1 MRSEKINRPCG
12 NKRCVETNPINELPP
27 SASLIF
33 HAWAP
38 EKKRPKRAAQLA
50 LTKAPVA
57 VIERLERLKSCVT
70 TGISVAYTFL
80 DDDSLWE
87 CGAHDTGDAVHEARA
102 SAVRALHEL
111 EVPESCAW
119 CIAKRAFAAVDFD
132 DDCDE

>member
-1 MRSEKINRPCG
+1 MRLEKINRPCG
-12 NKRCVETNPINELPP
+12 NKRCVETNPISGLLP

-50 LTKAPVA
+50 LRKAPVA
-57 VIERLERLKSCVT
+57 VIERLERLKNCVK

-87 CGAHDTGDAVHEARA
+87 CGTHDAGDAIDEARA

-111 EVPESCAW
+111 EVPESCAE
-119 CIAKRAFAAVDFD
+119 CIATRAFAAVNFD